1 MTTFASFNLNPSI
14 AKAIEACGFENPTL
28 IQAKSIPIVMA
39 GRDLMASSQ
48 TGSGKTASFVVP
60 MLHRLMERPGTGRR
74 GPRALVLTPTR
85 ELAVQV
91 QEEVRRFG
99 KFTNLTSGIVVG
111 GMGYGPQYQLL
122 SRPLDVLVAT
132 PGRLIDHL
140 DQKKVD
146 LSNVEFLVLDEAD
159 RMLDMG
165 FVKPVRRIAG
175 YTPDSKQSL
184 LFSATLE
191 GEVRRVAADLLKQPE
206 LVELAANKRRH
217 EGIDQKLFHVDNV
230 DHKRRLLD
238 HWLGDREIKQAVI
251 FTGTKRR
258 ADRLAKSLALSGH
271 SCAALHGDKTQGQRK
286 RTIDQMRD
294 GSVKLLVATDV
305 AARGLDIDGISHVI
319 NYDLPTVPEDYI
331 HRIGRTGR
339 AGATG
344 TAVSLVAPEDREKLR
359 DIEKLTGN
367 RLVGEYLKGD
377 EPKIPL
383 TVVIPKA
390 PKPAPRGRG
399 QQGGGQRQGAPGQGQ
414 GGQNQGRNRSPHSHG
429 SRPPGGR
436 PQGGQRSG
444 QGGKRSENRGGGGD
458 SRPARA

>member
-1 MTTFASFNLNPSI
+1 MTTFESFHLHPSI
-14 AKAIEACGFENPTL
+14 AKALKAAGFENPTP
-28 IQAKSIPIVMA
+28 IQAKSIPIVMS
-39 GRDLMASSQ
+39 GRDLMASAQ
-48 TGSGKTASFVVP
+48 TGTGKTAAFVVP
-60 MLHRLMERPGTGRR
+60 MLHRLLGRPGSGRR

-91 QEEVRRFG
+91 QDEVRRFG
-99 KFTNLTSGIVVG
+99 KFSGLTSGIVVG
-111 GMGYGPQYQLL
+111 GVGYGPQYQLL

-191 GEVRRVAADLLKQPE
+191 GAVRQVATELLRKPE
-206 LVELAANKRRH
+206 QIELAANKVRH
-217 EGIDQKLFHVDNV
+217 EGIEQRLFHADDV

-258 ADRLAKSLALSGH
+258 ADRLAKALTQSGH
-271 SCAALHGDKTQGQRK
+271 SCAALHGDKSQGQRK
-286 RTIDQMRD
+286 RTIDQMRS

-319 NYDLPTVPEDYI
+319 NFDLPMVPEDYI

-339 AGATG
+339 AGTSG
-344 TAVSLVAPEDREKLR
+344 IAVSLVSPEDREKLR

-367 RLVGEYLKGD
+367 RLAGETIQGD
-377 EPKIPL
+377 EPRLPL
-383 TVVIPKA
+383 TMVVPKA
-390 PKPAPRGRG
+390 PARGRG
-399 QQGGGQRQGAPGQGQ
+399 QGGGQGRNQ
-414 GGQNQGRNRSPHSHG
+414 GGQGRGQQPAGRGRSGPGRSG
-429 SRPPGGR
+429 PGGA
-436 PQGGQRSG
+436 GRSDG
-444 QGGKRSENRGGGGD
+444 RSENRG
-458 SRPARA
+458 RNAARA

>member
-1 MTTFASFNLNPSI
+1 MTTFESLVLNPSI
-14 AKAIEACGFENPTL
+14 AKALKACGFENPTP
-28 IQAKSIPIVMA
+28 IQARSIPIIMS
-39 GRDLMASSQ
+39 GRDLMASAQ
-48 TGSGKTASFVVP
+48 TGTGKTAAFVVP
-60 MLHRLMERPGTGRR
+60 MLHRLLERPGSGRR

-99 KFTNLTSGIVVG
+99 KFSNITSGIVVG

-165 FVKPVRRIAG
+165 FVKPVRRIAS

-191 GEVRRVAADLLKQPE
+191 GAVKKVAIEILRQPE
-206 LVELAANKRRH
+206 QVELAANKVRH
-217 EGIDQKLFHVDNV
+217 EGIEQRLFHADDV

-238 HWLGDREIKQAVI
+238 HWLGADDMKQAVI

-258 ADRLAKSLALSGH
+258 ADRLAKALAQSGH
-271 SCAALHGDKTQGQRK
+271 SCASLHGDKTQGQRK
-286 RTIDQMRD
+286 RTIDQMRS

-319 NYDLPTVPEDYI
+319 NFDLPMVPEDYI

-339 AGATG
+339 AGTSGIAI
-344 TAVSLVAPEDREKLR
+344 SLVTPEDREKLR

-367 RLVGEYLKGD
+367 RLTGEMLKGD
-377 EPKIPL
+377 EPKLPL
-383 TVVIPKA
+383 SMVVPKA
-390 PKPAPRGRG
+390 PPRGRG
-399 QQGGGQRQGAPGQGQ
+399 HGGGQNRCRQGQGQ
-414 GGQNQGRNRSPHSHG
+414 GRSGGSPGGNTRSQGRG
-429 SRPPGGR
+429 ESRGA
-436 PQGGQRSG
+436 
-444 QGGKRSENRGGGGD
+444 
-458 SRPARA
+458 RPARA

>member
-1 MTTFASFNLNPSI
+1 MTPTFESFKLNPTI
-14 AKAIEACGFENPTL
+14 AKALQACGFENPTP
-28 IQAKSIPIVMA
+28 IQAKSIPIIMS
-39 GRDLMASSQ
+39 GRDLMASAQ
-48 TGSGKTASFVVP
+48 TGTGKTAAFVVP
-60 MLHRLMERPGTGRR
+60 MLHRLLERPGNGRR

-99 KFTNLTSGIVVG
+99 KFSNITSGIVVG

-175 YTPDSKQSL
+175 FTPDNKQSL

-191 GEVRRVAADLLKQPE
+191 GAVKKVATELLRQPE
-206 LVELAANKRRH
+206 QVELAANTRRN
-217 EGIDQKLFHVDNV
+217 EAIDQRLFHADDV

-238 HWLGDREIKQAVI
+238 HWLADKDMEQAVI
-251 FTGTKRR
+251 FMGTKRR
-258 ADRLAKSLALSGH
+258 ADKMAKALASSGH
-271 SCAALHGDKTQGQRK
+271 SCAALHGDKSMGQRK
-286 RTIDQMRD
+286 KTIDQMRS
-294 GSVKLLVATDV
+294 GSVKLLIATDV

-319 NYDLPTVPEDYI
+319 NFDLPMVPEDYI

-339 AGATG
+339 AGSTG
-344 TAVSLVAPEDREKLR
+344 IAISLVTPEDREKLR
-359 DIEKLTGN
+359 DIERLTGN
-367 RLVGEYLKGD
+367 RLSGETVQGD
-377 EPKIPL
+377 EPRLPL
-383 TVVIPKA
+383 TMVVPKA
-390 PKPAPRGRG
+390 PQRQGRG
-399 QQGGGQRQGAPGQGQ
+399 GQGGGG
-414 GGQNQGRNRSPHSHG
+414 
-429 SRPPGGR
+429 GGR
-436 PQGGQRSG
+436 GPQGGGGS
-444 QGGKRSENRGGGGD
+444 QGRG
-458 SRPARA
+458 RPATAGAGAGGRDGMRGESRSFRR